1 MPPRRTAC
9 VVLLI
14 LAALPL
20 TAQQPLTSPVAVQS
34 QVPAGAPPP
43 VPTLRT
49 TLRQV
54 VLDVVVNDK
63 NGHAVK
69 GLKASD
75 FQLTEDGTPQT
86 LVNFAEQVAST
97 TTLPPNT
104 FINHA
109 PITGSGAITVILFDE
124 LSFADTAYV
133 RYEVSNFIKTLTPGM
148 PICVFKLDWRGLHLV
163 QDFTTD
169 PRTLREA
176 VNSKRNDA
184 TMFRPH
190 GYWQPNLLGDAM
202 NELARYLSGFSGR
215 KNLIWFT
222 DGLRLS
228 SASDVPTD
236 SSPTLPLSSTI
247 PPAPSTCSR

>member
-1 MPPRRTAC
+1 MPPRPTAF
-9 VVLLI
+9 VVLLF

-20 TAQQPLTSPVAVQS
+20 TAQQPPASPAAQP
-34 QVPAGAPPP
+34 QAPASAQPPIL
-43 VPTLRT
+43 TLRT

-75 FQLTEDGTPQT
+75 FQLTEDGSPQT
-86 LVNFAEQVAST
+86 LVNFSEQVASAT
-97 TTLPPNT
+97 TAPAPEPTLPPNT

-109 PITGSGAITVILFDE
+109 PITGNGAITVILFDE

-148 PICVFKLDWRGLHLV
+148 PICVFKLDWMGLHLV
-163 QDFTTD
+163 QDFTSD

-176 VNSKRNDA
+176 VNSKRNEA
-184 TMFRPH
+184 TIFHPVRDGTGRGHRDTRRVSPDPGSRRPR
-190 GYWQPNLLGDAM
+190 GA
-202 NELARYLSGFSGR
+202 
-215 KNLIWFT
+215 
-222 DGLRLS
+222 
-228 SASDVPTD
+228 
-236 SSPTLPLSSTI
+236 
-247 PPAPSTCSR
+247 